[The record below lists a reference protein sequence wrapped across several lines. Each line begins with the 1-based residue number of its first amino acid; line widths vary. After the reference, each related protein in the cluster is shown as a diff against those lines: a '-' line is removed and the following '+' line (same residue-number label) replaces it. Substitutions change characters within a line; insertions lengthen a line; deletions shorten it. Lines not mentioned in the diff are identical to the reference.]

1 VRTTGVAVSAINR
14 RPARIIA
21 LQALY
26 ELDVTHHAVADVLSA
41 RLEEVPLDTNL
52 HSFTY
57 MIVNGVV
64 DNRER
69 IDAVIQQSASE
80 WPLDQVSVVDR
91 NILRLAVY
99 EMAVAKQSP
108 FSVVINEAIELAK
121 DFGSESAARF
131 INGVLGS
138 LAAQKGQLA
147 TMLKR

>member
-1 VRTTGVAVSAINR
+1 MSAINR

-26 ELDVTHHAVADVLSA
+26 ELDVTHHSVADVLTA
-41 RLEEVPLDTNL
+41 RLEEAPLDTNL

-57 MIVNGVV
+57 MIVNGVT

-91 NILRLAVY
+91 NILRMAVY

-138 LAAQKGQLA
+138 LATQKAQLSS
-147 TMLKR
+147 MLKKQNG